1 MCWFCMGPDAQLG
14 FHAEIV
20 EEDEEEA
27 PVQETGAP
35 TASSP
40 ARATSMSSE

>member
-1 MCWFCMGPDAQLG
+1 MCWICAARGAQFGL
-14 FHAEIV
+14 HAEPV
-20 EEDEEEA
+20 EEEEEEA